1 MEEHT
6 NKKDRLE
13 DVARMEKKDGSFK
26 TKGIV
31 IAVVAALFLGF
42 FVYAVTATK
51 KKSSEPVVLS
61 NSGWVRGNTES
72 TVTLTEFGD
81 FQCPA
86 CKVFEPIFEQVVK
99 DYDKKIKIVYKHFPL
114 KSVHPNAMGAAIAAE
129 SAGKQNKFWEYHDLL
144 FAKQEEWSGLPN
156 PESKFMSYAKSL
168 KLDTEQFKKDLK
180 DSKVKASVNAQVDE
194 GIKVG
199 VNSTP
204 TLYINGEMI
213 EIPGNYEALKAQL
226 DSALVPQK

>member
-13 DVARMEKKDGSFK
+13 NIANMEKKDGSFK
-26 TKGIV
+26 TKGII

-51 KKSSEPVVLS
+51 KKSNEPVTLS

-72 TVTLTEFGD
+72 TVTFTEFGD

-86 CKVFEPIFEQVVK
+86 CKAFEPIMQQVVK
-99 DYDKKIKIVYKHFPL
+99 DYDKEIKIVFKHFPL
-114 KSVHPNAMGAAIAAE
+114 KSVHPNAMGGAIAAE
-129 SAGKQNKFWEYHDLL
+129 AAGKQNKFWEYHDVL
-144 FAKQEEWSGLPN
+144 FAKQEEWVNLPN
-156 PESKFMSYAKSL
+156 PESKFISYAKNL
-168 KLDTEQFKKDLK
+168 KLDAEQFKKDIK
-180 DSKVKASVNAQVDE
+180 DTKIKAAVNAQVDE

-204 TLYINGEMI
+204 TLFINGEMI
-213 EIPGNYEALKAQL
+213 EIPGNYEALKAQI
-226 DSALVPQK
+226 DSALIPKK